1 MLHVDCGSPIVMVH
15 TEYVL
20 HPRRTSRS
28 IEHDWFR
35 WKSTRKKKK
44 NPQTSKIRLH
54 ICGRANVSAYAGNL
68 KVMTESNVGKKSESN
83 HENIR
88 NWVFFC
94 LFQIFSKR
102 LSTWTLTMLVLE

>member
-1 MLHVDCGSPIVMVH
+1 MSFIPEGHLVPLNMTGLDGRA
-15 TEYVL
+15 L
-20 HPRRTSRS
+20 G
-28 IEHDWFR
+28 
-35 WKSTRKKKK
+35 KKKK

-88 NWVFFC
+88 NWVLFC